1 MFPDRLQIFVVKQ
14 TQNLQEHLLKGSM
27 KILHI
32 ATLAVLAALPAQA
45 DPATVARNFAG
56 TFAIPRFQAVAA
68 AAHAQQDAWTKFCGD
83 RKRGD
88 TKSLTGSFNDL
99 ADAWAKVEFVRI
111 GPAAVALRVER
122 FNWWLDRTNA
132 TGKALDALLAIANP
146 TDLTP
151 EKLATGSVAGQG
163 LPIIERLLYEK
174 GALAGLKGKDGAQR
188 CAVGEAV
195 GRGQSSIADAIVTDW
210 TSPNGANSAL
220 AANTRWNMA
229 FADAKEAA
237 SVMMTDLVA
246 GLEGLKD
253 LKVAMVFH
261 DVTNLNAP
269 KLSEGVRSGR
279 TLRDISLNLAA
290 LREGLAVFL
299 ADASAAD
306 RTQLDKAF
314 DDTQATLTKL
324 HQLEQRPAERDAAVR
339 EALGAVTILSQTAM
353 ADLPKATG
361 LTLGF
366 NNLDGD

>member
-88 TKSLTGSFNDL
+88 TKSLTGAFNDL

-122 FNWWLDRTNA
+122 FNWWLDRTDA
-132 TGKALDALLAIANP
+132 TGKALDAMLAGDAGS
-146 TDLTP
+146 LTP
-151 EKLATGSVAGQG
+151 EKLAAGSVAGQG
-163 LPIIERLLYEK
+163 LPVIERLLYNK
-174 GALAGLKGKDGAQR
+174 GALAALKAKDGAQR

-195 GRGQSSIADAIVTDW
+195 ARGQSAIADAIVTDW
-210 TSPNGANSAL
+210 TSLNGANAAL

-237 SVMMTDLVA
+237 SVMMTDLAA

-299 ADASAAD
+299 ADA
-306 RTQLDKAF
+306 
-314 DDTQATLTKL
+314 
-324 HQLEQRPAERDAAVR
+324 
-339 EALGAVTILSQTAM
+339 
-353 ADLPKATG
+353 
-361 LTLGF
+361 
-366 NNLDGD
+366 